1 MTRGYTRCRIEAKG
15 AADKI
20 GTQEVFTLQNKV
32 FIQKMDGNPIPT
44 GGSPWA
50 IALLLLLLFMWLI
63 PLFHAS
69 RSGRVLP
76 VIEVM
81 LLLGAS
87 ILIMVVSMLGAGVG
101 GLVGMAMI
109 IPMAGAASILWFAAL
124 LIALFAELGAAQRNA
139 PQPRTI
145 PSRYPQPRRI
155 EEPEFR

>member
-1 MTRGYTRCRIEAKG
+1 M
-15 AADKI
+15 
-20 GTQEVFTLQNKV
+20 
-32 FIQKMDGNPIPT
+32 
-44 GGSPWA
+44 
-50 IALLLLLLFMWLI
+50 
-63 PLFHAS
+63 
-69 RSGRVLP
+69 
-76 VIEVM
+76 
-81 LLLGAS
+81 LGAS